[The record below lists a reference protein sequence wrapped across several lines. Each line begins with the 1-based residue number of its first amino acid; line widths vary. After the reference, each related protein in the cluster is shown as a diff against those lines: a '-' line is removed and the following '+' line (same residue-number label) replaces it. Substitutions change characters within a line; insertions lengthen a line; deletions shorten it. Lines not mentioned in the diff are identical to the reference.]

1 MRSQDILNQPAL
13 FLAQNQRELYFEQ
26 GYLMFPGLISTG
38 ELEEFRALVSRIV
51 DSTHTIMKSSNE
63 VDLEKGHSAKSPKLR
78 RITYVDDKDPL
89 FWQFCADS
97 IIADI
102 AADLLGPDVR
112 FRDMMLNFK
121 WADGGAEV
129 KWHQDICFY
138 PHTHLGALQFL
149 VFLEDVSSE
158 QGPLQVIPASH
169 KGSIFEHYDDSNE
182 WTGAIGQADLATAG
196 VGDAT
201 ELTGPA
207 GTVSVH
213 HCCTIHGSNRNDSAS
228 GRPALVITYT
238 AADAMPYTS
247 PPYPSSHYRVLVRG
261 SEPRYARHEEVRIPL
276 PPDWS
281 GGYTSI
287 FEHQEDKNYKDISSG
302 SVT

>member
-1 MRSQDILNQPAL
+1 MIP
-13 FLAQNQRELYFEQ
+13 
-26 GYLMFPGLISTG
+26 
-38 ELEEFRALVSRIV
+38 
-51 DSTHTIMKSSNE
+51 
-63 VDLEKGHSAKSPKLR
+63 
-78 RITYVDDKDPL
+78 
-89 FWQFCADS
+89 
-97 IIADI
+97 DI

-138 PHTHLGALQFL
+138 PHTHLGSMQFL
-149 VFLEDVSSE
+149 VFLEEVSSE
-158 QGPLQVIPASH
+158 QGPLKVIPASH
-169 KGSIFEHYDDSNE
+169 KGPIFEHYDEGNE
-182 WTGAIGQADLATAG
+182 WTGAIGPADLSTAG
-196 VGDAT
+196 VDNAT

-213 HCCTIHGSNRNDSAS
+213 HSCTIHGSSCNNSAN
-228 GRPALVITYT
+228 GRPALVMTYT
-238 AADAMPYTS
+238 AADAMPYTA

-261 SEPRYARHEEVRIPL
+261 NEPRYARHEEVRIPL

-287 FEHQEDKNYKDISSG
+287 FEHQEDHS
-302 SVT
+302 

>member
-1 MRSQDILNQPAL
+1 MVKIKDIPKHPAL
-13 FLAQNQRELYFEQ
+13 FLTQPQRELYYEQ
-26 GYLMFPGLISTG
+26 GYLTFPALIPHS
-38 ELEEFRALVSRIV
+38 ELTELRVLVDRIV
-51 DSTHTIMKSSNE
+51 DSTRRVVESGNE
-63 VDLEKGHSAKSPKLR
+63 IDLEKGHTAENPRLR
-78 RITYVDDKDPL
+78 RVTYVDDKDPH
-89 FWQFCADS
+89 FWRLCADS
-97 IIADI
+97 VIPDI

-138 PHTHLGALQFL
+138 PHTHMGTMQFL

-169 KGSIFEHYDDSNE
+169 KGPIFEHYNESNE
-182 WTGAIGQADLATAG
+182 WTGTICQADLSAAG
-196 VGDAT
+196 VDNAID
-201 ELTGPA
+201 LTGPA

-213 HCCTIHGSNRNDSAS
+213 HGGTIHGSDQNNSNC
-228 GRPALVITYT
+228 GRPVFVITYT
-238 AADAMPYTS
+238 AADAMPYTV
-247 PPYPSSHYRVLVRG
+247 PPYPSSHYRTLVRG
-261 SEPRYARHEEVRIPL
+261 SEPRYARHEELRIPL

-287 FEHQEDKNYKDISSG
+287 FEHQEDNS
-302 SVT
+302 

>member
-1 MRSQDILNQPAL
+1 MIP
-13 FLAQNQRELYFEQ
+13 
-26 GYLMFPGLISTG
+26 
-38 ELEEFRALVSRIV
+38 
-51 DSTHTIMKSSNE
+51 
-63 VDLEKGHSAKSPKLR
+63 
-78 RITYVDDKDPL
+78 
-89 FWQFCADS
+89 
-97 IIADI
+97 DI

-138 PHTHLGALQFL
+138 PHTHLGSLQFL
-149 VFLEDVSSE
+149 VFLEEVCSE

-169 KGSIFEHYDDSNE
+169 KGPIFEHYDESNE
-182 WTGAIGQADLATAG
+182 WTGAIGPADLATAG
-196 VGDAT
+196 IDAAT

-213 HCCTIHGSNRNDSAS
+213 HCCTIHGSSCNNSAS
-228 GRPALVITYT
+228 GRPAFVITYT
-238 AADAMPYTS
+238 AADAMPYTA

-261 SEPRYARHEEVRIPL
+261 NEPLYSRHEEVRIPL

-281 GGYTSI
+281 DGYTSI
-287 FEHQEDKNYKDISSG
+287 FEHQEDNS
-302 SVT
+302 

>member
-1 MRSQDILNQPAL
+1 MVKIKDIPRQPTIFLTQD
-13 FLAQNQRELYFEQ
+13 QRELYYEQ
-26 GYLMFPGLISTG
+26 GYLAFPALIAHN
-38 ELEEFRALVSRIV
+38 ELTELRVLVNSIV
-51 DSTHTIMKSSNE
+51 DSTRGVAESGNE
-63 VDLEKGHSAKSPKLR
+63 IDLEKGHTAENPRLR
-78 RITYVDDKDPL
+78 RVTYVDDKDPH
-89 FWQFCADS
+89 FWRLCADS
-97 IIADI
+97 VIPDI

-138 PHTHLGALQFL
+138 PHTHLGSMQFL
-149 VFLEDVSSE
+149 VFLEEVSSE

-169 KGSIFEHYDDSNE
+169 KGPIFEHYDDSNE
-182 WTGAIGQADLATAG
+182 WTGAIGPADLSAAG
-196 VGDAT
+196 IRDAT

-213 HCCTIHGSNRNDSAS
+213 HCCTIHGSSCNNSAS
-228 GRPALVITYT
+228 GRPAFVITYT
-238 AADAMPYTS
+238 AADAMPYTA

-261 SEPRYARHEEVRIPL
+261 NEPRYARHEEVRIPL

-287 FEHQEDKNYKDISSG
+287 FEHQEDRS
-302 SVT
+302 

>member
-1 MRSQDILNQPAL
+1 MLDREEILMVKIKDIPRQPTIFLTQD
-13 FLAQNQRELYFEQ
+13 QRELYYEQ
-26 GYLMFPGLISTG
+26 GYLAFPALIAHNELTELRGLVDS
-38 ELEEFRALVSRIV
+38 IV
-51 DSTHTIMKSSNE
+51 DSTRSVAESGNE
-63 VDLEKGHSAKSPKLR
+63 VDLEKGHTAENPRLR
-78 RITYVDDKDPL
+78 RVTYVDDKDPY
-89 FWQFCADS
+89 FWRLCSDS
-97 IIADI
+97 VIPDI

-138 PHTHLGALQFL
+138 PHTHLGSLQFL
-149 VFLEDVSSE
+149 VFLEEVCSE

-169 KGSIFEHYDDSNE
+169 KGPIFEHYDESNE
-182 WTGAIGQADLATAG
+182 WTGAIGPADLATAG
-196 VGDAT
+196 VDAAT

-213 HCCTIHGSNRNDSAS
+213 HCCTIHGSSCNNSAS
-228 GRPALVITYT
+228 GRPAFVMTYT
-238 AADAMPYTS
+238 AADAMPYTA

-261 SEPRYARHEEVRIPL
+261 NEPLYSRHEEVRIPL

-281 GGYTSI
+281 DGYTSI
-287 FEHQEDKNYKDISSG
+287 FEHQEDNS
-302 SVT
+302 

>member
-1 MRSQDILNQPAL
+1 MVKIKDIPKHPAL
-13 FLAQNQRELYFEQ
+13 FLTQPQRELYYEQ
-26 GYLMFPGLISTG
+26 GYLTFPALIPHS
-38 ELEEFRALVSRIV
+38 ELTELRLIVDGIV
-51 DSTHTIMKSSNE
+51 DSTRRVTESGNE
-63 VDLEKGHSAKSPKLR
+63 IDLEKGHTAENPRLR
-78 RITYVDDKDPL
+78 RVTYVDDKDPH
-89 FWQFCADS
+89 FWRLCADS
-97 IIADI
+97 VIPDI

-138 PHTHLGALQFL
+138 PHTHLGSMQFL
-149 VFLEDVSSE
+149 VFLEEVSSE

-169 KGSIFEHYDDSNE
+169 KGPIFEHYDDSNE
-182 WTGAIGQADLATAG
+182 WTGAIGPADLATAG
-196 VGDAT
+196 VDDAT

-213 HCCTIHGSNRNDSAS
+213 HCCTIHGSSCNNSAS
-228 GRPALVITYT
+228 GRPAFVMTYT
-238 AADAMPYTS
+238 AADAMPYTA

-261 SEPRYARHEEVRIPL
+261 NEPRYARHEEVRIPL

-287 FEHQEDKNYKDISSG
+287 FEHQEDNS
-302 SVT
+302 

>member
-26 GYLMFPGLISTG
+26 GYLMFPGLISTS

-158 QGPLQVIPASH
+158 QGPLQVIPAS
-169 KGSIFEHYDDSNE
+169 
-182 WTGAIGQADLATAG
+182 Q
-196 VGDAT
+196 
-201 ELTGPA
+201 P
-207 GTVSVH
+207 
-213 HCCTIHGSNRNDSAS
+213 
-228 GRPALVITYT
+228 
-238 AADAMPYTS
+238 
-247 PPYPSSHYRVLVRG
+247 
-261 SEPRYARHEEVRIPL
+261 
-276 PPDWS
+276 
-281 GGYTSI
+281 
-287 FEHQEDKNYKDISSG
+287 
-302 SVT
+302 

>member
-51 DSTHTIMKSSNE
+51 DSTRTIMKSSNE
-63 VDLEKGHSAKSPKLR
+63 VDLEKGHSAESPKLR

-97 IIADI
+97 IITDI

-138 PHTHLGALQFL
+138 PHTHMGTMQFL
-149 VFLEDVSSE
+149 IFLEDVSSE

-169 KGSIFEHYDDSNE
+169 KGPIFEHYNESNE
-182 WTGAIGQADLATAG
+182 WTGTICQADLSAAG
-196 VGDAT
+196 VDNAID
-201 ELTGPA
+201 LTGPA

-213 HCCTIHGSNRNDSAS
+213 HGGTIHGSDQNNSNC
-228 GRPALVITYT
+228 GRPVFVITYT
-238 AADAMPYTS
+238 AADAMPYTA
-247 PPYPSSHYRVLVRG
+247 PPYPSSHYRTLVRG
-261 SEPRYARHEEVRIPL
+261 SEPRYARHEELRIPL

-287 FEHQEDKNYKDISSG
+287 FEHQEDNS
-302 SVT
+302 